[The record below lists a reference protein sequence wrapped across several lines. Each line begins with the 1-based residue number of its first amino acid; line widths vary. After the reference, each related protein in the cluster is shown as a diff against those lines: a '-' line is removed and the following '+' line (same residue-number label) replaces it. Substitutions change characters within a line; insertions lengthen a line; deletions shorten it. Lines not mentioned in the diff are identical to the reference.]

1 MEIRELRS
9 DVDRL
14 SSFADE
20 ASWAADHTLNV
31 IKENLWKASKESIL
45 YNNYVHDDSAWIHM
59 YFQCLAPDAVMYYI
73 NAEEETAVAA
83 NTSIDQIAAV
93 IVYEMFEG
101 KIII

>member
-45 YNNYVHDDSAWIHM
+45 YSNYVHDDSAWIHV